1 MDTIRTILIAILAI
15 ISAGYSGVVFAE
27 ESVNL
32 RDMLAGA
39 EGRQRLDLLEKI
51 YDESLSTDD
60 LDYQIRCLYEL
71 MDEARHQKMQR
82 EIGNALLLRTVLYYN
97 NNLNDSIYLLVPQDL
112 ELLREYG
119 LWTYYYEDWI
129 LLANSYIF
137 EGNSRQ
143 GLEEVQRMFDDAME
157 RHNNYGIGTAYYGM
171 GNAYTQM
178 NNWDECIASYEK
190 SIEVL
195 SGIRP
200 RPVVLPEIYNYY
212 GDALNDMEAYDKL
225 EELTDR
231 WKEFLIQFIEDSN
244 QSFSGNADIY
254 WSYYYIASTQAKLG
268 LGKLDEAERMLAGAK
283 EHIASDDDYV
293 GMSWLFY
300 KAQLLLQ
307 QGRYD
312 EALTLNTRRMQLM
325 EEYNDE
331 GVFITVRKQRAQI
344 MEGLGRYE
352 EAARLYNEMY
362 VLNDSINAS
371 ETKRQLTIMNTQ
383 FHVGEL
389 KREKERAQF
398 RWIITVGVI
407 VLLSLAVFMVFRLR
421 AAKRL
426 KQAHQNLEE
435 AHANLQD
442 AYDQLEE
449 TTTAKERIES
459 ELRIARDI
467 QMGMVPA
474 EFPDRPDIDLYASMT
489 PAKEVGGD
497 LYDFLLLDD
506 RLYFCVGDVSGKGV
520 PASLFMSQ
528 ATRLFSALAKQSLMP
543 ADIATRLNAELSE
556 NNENGM
562 FVTMFIGMVD
572 LTTGHLDF
580 CNAGHNPPAIGEAQ
594 GTHHSSPLTY
604 HFLEMEPNAPIG
616 LWPELDYEGES
627 IDSIIDQPLF
637 IYTDGLNEAENAA
650 QEQFG
655 DDHLLEVLHQTPY
668 ENARQ
673 CIEVMREE
681 VARHVAGA
689 EPSDD
694 LTMMCL
700 KVKSEK

>member
-1 MDTIRTILIAILAI
+1 M
-15 ISAGYSGVVFAE
+15 FAE
-27 ESVNL
+27 DPVNL
-32 RDMLAGA
+32 RDMLSGA
-39 EGRQRLDLLEKI
+39 EGPRRLELLEKI
-51 YDESLSTDD
+51 YNESLSSDD
-60 LDYQIRCLYEL
+60 IDYQVGCLYEL
-71 MDEARHQKMQR
+71 LGEARRQQNRH
-82 EIGNALLLRTVLYYN
+82 EEGSALLLRTVLYYN
-97 NNLNDSIYLLVPQDL
+97 NNLNDSIYQLVPRDL
-112 ELLREYG
+112 EFLKEQG

-137 EGNSRQ
+137 EGNSRK
-143 GLEEVQRMFDDAME
+143 GLEELQRMFDDAME
-157 RHNNYGIGTAYYGM
+157 RHNDYGIGTAYYGM

-195 SGIRP
+195 SAVNP
-200 RPVVLPEIYNYY
+200 QPVVLPEIYNYY
-212 GDALNDMEAYDKL
+212 GDALNDMRAYDKL
-225 EELTDR
+225 EQLTGR
-231 WKEFLIQFIEDSN
+231 WKEFLVKFIDDSHLT
-244 QSFSGNADIY
+244 FSPNADVY
-254 WSYYYIASTQAKLG
+254 WSYYYIACAQAKLG
-268 LGKLDEAERMLAGAK
+268 LGKLDDAERMLAGAR
-283 EHIASDDDYV
+283 EHINSDDEYV
-293 GMSWLFY
+293 GMTWLFY
-300 KAQLLLQ
+300 QAQLLLQ
-307 QGRYD
+307 QQRYE
-312 EALTLNTRRMQLM
+312 EALALNTRRMQLM
-325 EEYNDE
+325 EEYHDE

-344 MEGLGRYE
+344 MEGLGRYA

-371 ETKRQLTIMNTQ
+371 ETKRQLTLMNTQ
-383 FHVGEL
+383 FQVDEL
-389 KREKERAQF
+389 KMEQERAQF
-398 RWIITVGVI
+398 RWIVIVGII
-407 VLLSLAVFMVFRLR
+407 VLLSLGIFLFFRIR

-426 KQAHQNLEE
+426 KQAHDKL
-435 AHANLQD
+435 LV

-467 QMGMVPA
+467 QMGMVPS

-497 LYDFLLLDD
+497 LYDFLLLGEK
-506 RLYFCVGDVSGKGV
+506 LYFCVGDVSGKGV

-528 ATRLFSALAKQSLMP
+528 ATRLFSALAKQLLMP

-562 FVTMFIGMVD
+562 FVTMFIGMAD

-580 CNAGHNPPAIGEAQ
+580 CNAGHNPPVFRGE
-594 GTHHSSPLTY
+594 
-604 HFLEMEPNAPIG
+604 FIEMEPNAPIG

-627 IDSIIDQPLF
+627 VDNIADEPLF

-655 DDHLLEVLHQTPY
+655 DDRLLDVLRRTPY

-673 CIEVMREE
+673 CVEVMREE

-700 KVKSEK
+700 KVKKLQA